1 MPLRVELS
9 LALVCGNAFRSA
21 HVLFQVCGVRFSS
34 RLCCFILHHGWFATV
49 VRSVSVLRSRVLAPE
64 FSPSTLPPDRH
75 STDSSD
81 LPLPGSCSFFA
92 FATLRCLFSPGL
104 VSSRYLSLKITGYL
118 LEPLLGQPVSICRPW
133 SLQQWRLF
141 HSFYHGWY
149 LYQIQE
155 TVINAFL
162 SSPDTA

>member
-1 MPLRVELS
+1 MRK
-9 LALVCGNAFRSA
+9 
-21 HVLFQVCGVRFSS
+21 RFSF
-34 RLCCFILHHGWFATV
+34 RPCFILSLRRTFFVPLVLFHFEHGWFATV
-49 VRSVSVLRSRVLAPE
+49 VRSLPVSRSRVLAHE

-118 LEPLLGQPVSICRPW
+118 LEPLLGQPVSTCRPW

-141 HSFYHGWY
+141 YSFYHGWY

-162 SSPDTA
+162 SSPDAA